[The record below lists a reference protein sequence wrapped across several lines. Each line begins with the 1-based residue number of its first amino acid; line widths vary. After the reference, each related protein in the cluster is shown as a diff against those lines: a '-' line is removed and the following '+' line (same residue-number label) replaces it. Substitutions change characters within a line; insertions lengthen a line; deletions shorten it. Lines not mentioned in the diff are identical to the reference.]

1 MSPRCKLKYGD
12 FPSVLQFIIILISD
26 SSDTSVKAVTSSYLY
41 TIEQYI
47 TLHNY
52 DWHFDTQLVENAG
65 FVSALKIQGRLFS
78 SNGEQGFL
86 FCSGSSETASCL
98 PKPESSFGITDLK
111 LFPKKLKEAQF

>member
-1 MSPRCKLKYGD
+1 MTSPRCKLKYGD
-12 FPSVLQFIIILISD
+12 FPWVLQFIIILISG

-47 TLHNY
+47 TLHDY
-52 DWHFDTQLVENAG
+52 DWHFDTQLIENAG

-86 FCSGSSETASCL
+86 FCSGSSELHHVSQTQNPHSASR
-98 PKPESSFGITDLK
+98 I
-111 LFPKKLKEAQF
+111 